1 VEPRIVWHSHRLVL
15 HTTPHP
21 LSCPHAEEPRL
32 EPHSRALG
40 ALLRMRRL
48 NACRVRGSSLNRW
61 RIPISRCQTAR
72 LNAAPRV
79 GVSSF
84 RVGVER
90 SGEPRRRWSDPCIFL
105 FFCRFGIFHPRSHD
119 LKHTH
124 TSSFPRRVLCAQ
136 GVCTFCFAHPNR
148 GVGGAPRDVRV
159 RAKHPLGTPSC
170 VKDAR
175 ERAYDAAC
183 QALARRLASHSA
195 SRRA

>member
-1 VEPRIVWHSHRLVL
+1 MEPRIVWHSHRLVL

-105 FFCRFGIFHPRSHD
+105 FFLQIRNLPSPVSRSQAHTYLLVPAARFVRPGGLHLLLRSPE
-119 LKHTH
+119 
-124 TSSFPRRVLCAQ
+124 S
-136 GVCTFCFAHPNR
+136 R
-148 GVGGAPRDVRV
+148 GGRSADPPPVPPHVASGC
-159 RAKHPLGTPSC
+159 L
-170 VKDAR
+170 
-175 ERAYDAAC
+175 
-183 QALARRLASHSA
+183 RLL
-195 SRRA
+195 